1 MDTTLTGNISLS
13 QYKINRLCDKKLY
26 HTCDMDT
33 NTLAERLRSAR
44 KTAGMTQTEL
54 AKKAKVSQTTISDI
68 ERGRNQGS
76 AELPRIAAS
85 LGVTVES
92 LTGIGS
98 PLAKNSH
105 SPSQSKPHTTT
116 VLVGLEPWADGDPL
130 SADEVDLP
138 YFEDVAFA
146 AGDGSFLSQ
155 VGDHAG
161 RKLRFLRET
170 LRSAGV
176 DIAHAACAKNSGN
189 SMEDLIR
196 DGATIGIDISK
207 AELPI
212 RDGKIYA
219 MFHGG
224 ILRVKYLH
232 RLPGG
237 GVRLRSHNRDEYPDE
252 DLSREQLADFRV
264 LGWVF
269 WWSTVDRW

>member
-1 MDTTLTGNISLS
+1 MDI
-13 QYKINRLCDKKLY
+13 KAIRLAN
-26 HTCDMDT
+26 MRA
-33 NTLAERLRSAR
+33 LADEAGGRSA
-44 KTAGMTQTEL
+44 L
-54 AKKAKVSQTTISDI
+54 AKKLDI
-68 ERGRNQGS
+68 AYAQVNHYIGKNPIR
-76 AELPRIAAS
+76 
-85 LGVTVES
+85 
-92 LTGIGS
+92 GIGDVM
-98 PLAKNSH
+98 ARKAEEAFG
-105 SPSQSKPHTTT
+105 KPFGWMDHIHEEGTTAAHHPT
-116 VLVGLEPWADGDPL
+116 PPVLIGLEPWADGDPL

-161 RKLRFLRET
+161 RNLRFLRET